1 MTMVEGYR
9 TRLRPGAA
17 EEYRRVHARIPDAV
31 ASALRECGLVSWRI
45 WIDGDT
51 LFHAIET
58 TSGREEMVALM
69 TARGPVDP
77 AWDALIATLVD
88 DAEGAA
94 LPLDPV
100 WAFRRDSSAASPRDA
115 AGSTRRRRV
124 GR

>member
-1 MTMVEGYR
+1 MTLVEGYR

-31 ASALRECGLVSWRI
+31 ASALRECGLISWRI

-58 TSGREEMVALM
+58 ATGREEMVALM
-69 TARGPVDP
+69 AARRPVDP

-88 DAEGAA
+88 DTEGAA
-94 LPLDPV
+94 LSLEPV
-100 WAFRRDSSAASPRDA
+100 WALTS
-115 AGSTRRRRV
+115 GSREP
-124 GR
+124 